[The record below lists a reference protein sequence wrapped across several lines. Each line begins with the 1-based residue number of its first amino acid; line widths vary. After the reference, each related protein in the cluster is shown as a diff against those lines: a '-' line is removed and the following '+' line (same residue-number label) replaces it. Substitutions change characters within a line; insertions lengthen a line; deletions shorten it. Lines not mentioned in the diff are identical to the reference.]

1 MLEYHHSR
9 VPLAQERTGVLIMI
23 EDLMNA
29 LKNGVEK
36 SKKNL
41 KEGEE
46 PSAGI
51 KEIEVILK
59 NVQDEID
66 TKKNNQ

>member
-1 MLEYHHSR
+1 
-9 VPLAQERTGVLIMI
+9 MI

-46 PSAGI
+46 PSASI

>member
-1 MLEYHHSR
+1 
-9 VPLAQERTGVLIMI
+9 MI

-46 PSAGI
+46 PSEGI
-51 KEIEVILK
+51 KEIESILK
-59 NVQDEID
+59 NVQDEMD
-66 TKKNNQ
+66 TKKTINKNVLEV

>member
-1 MLEYHHSR
+1 
-9 VPLAQERTGVLIMI
+9 MI

-66 TKKNNQ
+66 TKKDNQ